1 MWKKLVIACTLILL
15 WLQYALWF
23 GPSGH
28 FTEVRLEKQ
37 LDLQTQRVNVIKS
50 RNAILLAE
58 VVALKNDVTLLEGRA
73 RRELGM
79 IKRGEVFYL
88 VPEPD

>member
-1 MWKKLVIACTLILL
+1 MWKKLVIVGTLVLA
-15 WLQYALWF
+15 WLQYGLWF
-23 GPSGH
+23 GQSGH

-37 LDLQTQRVNVIKS
+37 LALQTQRVDVVKS

-58 VVALKNDVTLLEGRA
+58 VVAMKSDVSLLEGRA

-79 IKRGEVFYL
+79 IKPGEVFYL
-88 VPEPD
+88 VPESN